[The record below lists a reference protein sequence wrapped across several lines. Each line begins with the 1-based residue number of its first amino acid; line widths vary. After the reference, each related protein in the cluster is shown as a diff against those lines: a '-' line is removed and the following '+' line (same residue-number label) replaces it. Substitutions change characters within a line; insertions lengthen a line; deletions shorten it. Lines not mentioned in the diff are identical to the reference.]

1 MASLTLIRSACLL
14 IFVALLRSVCDYIF
28 DYTQAPP
35 STYLGSE
42 GLTLTGERAHLLTP
56 LKDLTYVVPD
66 LISDVLQLHLNLSD
80 LLIFDKVFTVSSKHK
95 RAVIIICRFT
105 EEGGGD

>member
-1 MASLTLIRSACLL
+1 
-14 IFVALLRSVCDYIF
+14 
-28 DYTQAPP
+28 
-35 STYLGSE
+35 
-42 GLTLTGERAHLLTP
+42 
-56 LKDLTYVVPD
+56 
-66 LISDVLQLHLNLSD
+66 LQLHLNLSD